1 MKPILLMG
9 HSRALT
15 KIKFNRDGDLLFSVS
30 KDNQPS
36 VWFSDNGER
45 LGTFDGHGGTV
56 WDLDVSMDSNRLLT
70 GSADNSMRMWAVN
83 GGKELFKWNTKTAV
97 RSVCFAAGDA
107 MACFVTDATMGQP
120 STLHVV
126 SIANDTNDQTDERL
140 LTIVI
145 KGSKA
150 TVAKWGKFNKTIIT
164 GHEDGTLTIW
174 NAETG
179 EKELSVKKHHAAITD
194 IQFGHTQ
201 DYFITASKDFC
212 AIIFE
217 SEDLTVFKKF
227 ETERPVNAAAI
238 SPLKPHGKFEVRFYH
253 TIFEDEIGRVKGHFG
268 PINTLAFHPSGKGYA
283 SGGEDGIAQSA

>member
-1 MKPILLMG
+1 
-9 HSRALT
+9 
-15 KIKFNRDGDLLFSVS
+15 
-30 KDNQPS
+30 
-36 VWFSDNGER
+36 
-45 LGTFDGHGGTV
+45 
-56 WDLDVSMDSNRLLT
+56 
-70 GSADNSMRMWAVN
+70 MWAVN

-238 SPLKPHGKFEVRFYH
+238 SPLKPHIMLGGGQDAMSVTTTSARQGKFEVRFYH